1 MIVNL
6 LSSELSF
13 IYSDREV
20 GSELPIDAR
29 MQESNAREGHDSRSP
44 SEGYLWTHAL
54 AQTLKVYFL
63 GVIKVDFL
71 RASSKSFVQNH

>member
-44 SEGYLWTHAL
+44 S
-54 AQTLKVYFL
+54 
-63 GVIKVDFL
+63 
-71 RASSKSFVQNH
+71 